1 MNLEITFWTS
11 IELQKDN
18 LKKQLSTQ
26 KAELDGITKEYES
39 AKLKHAETKSYLVR
53 ALTKI
58 KKSKEKV
65 QKQREINEQM
75 ELVKKQGLKRT
86 LTSK

>member
-11 IELQKDN
+11 EELQNDN
-18 LKKQLSTQ
+18 LKKQLATQ
-26 KAELDGITKEYES
+26 KAELDGITKEYKS
-39 AKLKHAETKSYLVR
+39 AKLKHTETKSYLVR

-58 KKSKEKV
+58 KKSKEKLQQ
-65 QKQREINEQM
+65 QKEINEQT